1 MDEIQLEKV
10 CETESKEQALL
21 FKAVLEQE
29 GMKVT
34 LKGMESSALGDAI
47 DGADVVELFVIVTDG
62 ERAKRMIDE
71 ILAEDGDPIPAWTCE
86 CGESVDEGFFVC
98 WSCQAEYKPA
108 E

>member
-1 MDEIQLEKV
+1 MDEIELAKV
-10 CETESKEQALL
+10 CETEFKEQALL

-29 GMKVT
+29 GMDVMV
-34 LKGMESSALGDAI
+34 KGLEASALGDAL
-47 DGADVVELFVIVTDG
+47 DGADVVELFVPVVYAD
-62 ERAKRMIDE
+62 RAKQMVDE
-71 ILAEDGDPIPAWTCE
+71 ILAEDGEPIPAWTCE